1 MGKLYAMICI
11 LTTISVIATCLK
23 IGYVAS
29 ENEIPMKSKSNICAT
44 LLTIGLIIFTPL
56 VNIFFLIVYL
66 YILIGVSN
74 EEIKE
79 VLLNIK

>member
-1 MGKLYAMICI
+1 MEKLYVMICI

-29 ENEIPMKSKSNICAT
+29 ENEIPMKSKSSICAA

-56 VNIFFLIVYL
+56 VNIFFLIVFL
-66 YILIGVSN
+66 YILIQMSN

>member
-1 MGKLYAMICI
+1 MEKLYVMICI
-11 LTTISVIATCLK
+11 LTTITVIATCLK
-23 IGYVAS
+23 IRYVAS
-29 ENEIPMKSKSNICAT
+29 ENEIPMKSKSSICAA

-56 VNIFFLIVYL
+56 VNIFFLIVFL
-66 YILIGVSN
+66 YILIQMSN

>member
-23 IGYVAS
+23 IEYVAS
-29 ENEIPMKSKSNICAT
+29 ENEIPMKGKSNICAT
-44 LLTIGLIIFTPL
+44 LLTVGLIIFTPL

-79 VLLNIK
+79 ILLNIK